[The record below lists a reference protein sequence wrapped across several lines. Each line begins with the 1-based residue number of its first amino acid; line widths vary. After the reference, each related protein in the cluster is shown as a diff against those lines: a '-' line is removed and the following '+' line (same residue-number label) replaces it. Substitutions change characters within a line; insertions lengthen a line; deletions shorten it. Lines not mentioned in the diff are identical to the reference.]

1 MFSCKSN
8 PQWDIISHLLEY
20 LSSKRQDNK
29 CWWGCGEKRTLV
41 HYWWECKFVQHLCK
55 TIWSF
60 LKNLKIELLSDPAIS
75 LLGIYSKEMKS
86 LSQGYLPSHV
96 HWSIIHN
103 SQDVE
108 KPKCPS
114 MDEWIMKNVRT
125 CNIMDRPWGH
135 CAKWNSQE
143 RQMLHG
149 ITYMWNLKEKKV
161 KLIEKR
167 VEK

>member
-1 MFSCKSN
+1 MTSAGEDVEKREHWCTIDGNVNWYSICAK
-8 PQWDIISHLLEY
+8 QYEG
-20 LSSKRQDNK
+20 SSKK
-29 CWWGCGEKRTLV
+29 
-41 HYWWECKFVQHLCK
+41 
-55 TIWSF
+55 
-60 LKNLKIELLSDPAIS
+60 LKIKLLSDPAIS

-114 MDEWIMKNVRT
+114 VDERIMKNIRT
-125 CNIMDRPWGH
+125 CNIMDRPWGQ
-135 CAKWNSQE
+135 CAKWNSQK
-143 RQMLHG
+143 RKMLHG
-149 ITYMWNLKEKKV
+149 IIYMWNLKEKNV